1 VLAGAAGVTLALAL
15 VAPGARAEPADPV
28 AAQALFDQGRAQM
41 ARGEYAEACPKL
53 EESQRLSPAA
63 GTAFNLAECWT
74 HTGRLASAWS
84 LFRDVEAEAQLA
96 QQPARALVARRHAD
110 ALAARLPHMLIRV
123 QRPPDEIE
131 VRRDGILVGRAQW
144 DTEVPVDIGPHAVTA
159 AAPGRKPWRGA
170 VSVEAEAQT
179 VTVLVP
185 ELEPEASMPAA
196 PSAPPLPLPPP
207 PRTSEVAPAPA
218 PPPASPRTA
227 AVVVGAGGLA
237 LLAASGVTIAVAVS
251 SYNSAGPCTGTVC
264 FTDAAVRQRDHAR
277 TLGDVASGLAI
288 AGGVALAG
296 GIVLWLATGHGGAAG
311 AERRTAFGIGFAPAG
326 LTLRAAW

>member
-1 VLAGAAGVTLALAL
+1 MLALA
-15 VAPGARAEPADPV
+15 APGARAEQTDPV

-96 QQPARALVARRHAD
+96 QQPGRALVARRHAD
-110 ALAARLPHMLIRV
+110 ALVARLPHLLIQV
-123 QRPPDEIE
+123 QSPTDAIE

-144 DTEVPVDIGPHAVTA
+144 NTDVPVDIGPHAVTA
-159 AAPGRKPWRGA
+159 AAPGHKPWRGA
-170 VSVEAEAQT
+170 VRVEAEAQS
-179 VTVLVP
+179 VTVVVP
-185 ELEPEASMPAA
+185 ELPPEV
-196 PSAPPLPLPPP
+196 SAPAVPPEPPPLPPP
-207 PRTSEVAPAPA
+207 PRPSDVAPATAPA
-218 PPPASPRTA
+218 PASPRTA

-237 LLAASGVTIAVAVS
+237 LLAASGVTVAIAVS
-251 SYNSAGPCTGTVC
+251 SYHSAGPCTGTVC
-264 FTDAAVRQRDHAR
+264 FTDTAVSQRDHAR
-277 TLGDVASGLAI
+277 TLGDVATGLAI

-296 GIVLWLATGHGGAAG
+296 GVVLWLATGHGGAAT
-311 AERRTAFGIGFAPAG
+311 AERRTAFGIGVAPAG
-326 LTLRAAW
+326 LTVRAIW

>member
-1 VLAGAAGVTLALAL
+1 LGQASAYS
-15 VAPGARAEPADPV
+15 PRAEPADPV
-28 AAQALFDQGRAQM
+28 AQALFDQGRAQM

-96 QQPARALVARRHAD
+96 QQPARAQVARRHAD
-110 ALAARLPHMLIRV
+110 ALAARLPHMTIRV
-123 QRPPDEIE
+123 QSPPDEIE

-144 DTEVPVDIGPHAVTA
+144 DTDVPVDIGPHAVTA
-159 AAPGRKPWRGA
+159 AAPGRKRWRGA
-170 VSVEAEAQT
+170 VRVEAEAQA
-179 VTVLVP
+179 VTVVVP
-185 ELEPEASMPAA
+185 ELAPEASTPAVAAA
-196 PSAPPLPLPPP
+196 PPPLLPPP
-207 PRTSEVAPAPA
+207 PRPRDVAPAPA
-218 PPPASPRTA
+218 PAPASSRTA
-227 AVVVGAGGLA
+227 AVVVGGGGLA
-237 LLAASGVTIAVAVS
+237 LLAAAGVTIAVATS
-251 SYNSAGPCTGTVC
+251 SYHAAGPCTGTVC

-296 GIVLWLATGHGGAAG
+296 GVVLWLAGGHGGAAA
-311 AERRTAFGIGFAPAG
+311 AERRTSFGVGVGVAPAG
-326 LTLRAAW
+326 VTVRAAW